1 MWFVWGGGT
10 LSLEG
15 HHNFEA
21 TPKNGSLRVKRLCC
35 VFKCLSVTSRFASTH
50 GYVFLQQE
58 VELQNLQSSTVPVQH
73 TVSRLVALR

>member
-15 HHNFEA
+15 HHNFEV

-35 VFKCLSVTSRFASTH
+35 VFKCLSVTSITPAMESSR
-50 GYVFLQQE
+50 
-58 VELQNLQSSTVPVQH
+58 EL
-73 TVSRLVALR
+73 ALPIVHS